1 MFLSVAIE
9 SKHLEEPLLMPQK
22 QNPLSQ
28 KDSPLWDL
36 DNVIISQ
43 HASALSPEMYEG
55 RRQIFI
61 ENLKK
66 YLNNETLL
74 HICDLEKGGFKYE

>member
-1 MFLSVAIE
+1 
-9 SKHLEEPLLMPQK
+9 MPQK
-22 QNPLSQ
+22 QNPS

-61 ENLKK
+61 ENLK
-66 YLNNETLL
+66 NTLIMK
-74 HICDLEKGGFKYE
+74 HSYIYVT